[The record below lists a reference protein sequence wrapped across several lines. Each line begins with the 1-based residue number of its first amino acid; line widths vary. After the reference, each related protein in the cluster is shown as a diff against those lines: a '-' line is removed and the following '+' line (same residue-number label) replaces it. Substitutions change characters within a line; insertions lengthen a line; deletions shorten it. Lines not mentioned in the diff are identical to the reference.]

1 MDSSLC
7 QYTNQDFIVM
17 LYSRF
22 PGGLLHLLNNDMKN
36 KDKNVRV
43 PIRGGSKATCHI

>member
-1 MDSSLC
+1 
-7 QYTNQDFIVM
+7 M

-43 PIRGGSKATCHI
+43 PIRGGSKATCHIIKPSLSRGMR